1 MFGLRNSL
9 WVVSAR
15 ASCKFVL
22 PKEMF
27 PFFLLAGENI
37 IEKHIS
43 ANPVYVTNIKAP
55 ELAVK
60 GAPGR
65 KCVQ

>member
-1 MFGLRNSL
+1 MELR
-9 WVVSAR
+9 R
-15 ASCKFVL
+15 SCKFVL
-22 PKEMF
+22 PKEMY

-60 GAPGR
+60 GTPQKELR
-65 KCVQ
+65 IP